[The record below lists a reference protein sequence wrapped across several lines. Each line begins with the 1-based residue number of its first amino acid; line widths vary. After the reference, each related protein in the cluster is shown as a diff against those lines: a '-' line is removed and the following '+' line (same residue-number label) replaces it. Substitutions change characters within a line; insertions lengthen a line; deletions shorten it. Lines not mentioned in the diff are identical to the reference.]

1 MGQTCGTLTD
11 SRGRDYAGWGGGAVM
26 GVAITQPP
34 EAILSFPVGARAH
47 SARPQDGEPGYGL
60 EALEGSRRGRNFQG
74 PRAPG
79 ASRLPGTAAWAREPG
94 PAFLPATARGV
105 VTS

>member
-1 MGQTCGTLTD
+1 
-11 SRGRDYAGWGGGAVM
+11 M

-105 VTS
+105 VTA

>member
-1 MGQTCGTLTD
+1 
-11 SRGRDYAGWGGGAVM
+11 M